1 MIALRAGTVTAGR
14 SDFTH
19 LYPRLTAPYTAR
31 PYPHR
36 PLLAGCPRSPP
47 SKSACLEPPMNY
59 PRLLLSILL
68 LKATLAQAS
77 PFRIAD
83 IRVNGLQR
91 VSAGSVFGALP
102 LNVGDQADDRRLV
115 DSTRSLFKTGFFQDI
130 QLSRDGNV
138 LIINVVER
146 PSVSSIEIEGNKAIS
161 TEDLM
166 KGLKQS
172 GLAEGEIFQRA
183 TLEGVRNELQRQYVA
198 QGRYS
203 AEVDAEVVPQPRN
216 RVALKIKINE
226 GTVAAIQHINIVGNN
241 VFDDE
246 TLGQLFELKTT
257 NWLSFFKNDDKYAR
271 EKLSGDLERLR
282 SYYLDRGYINM
293 DIASTQVSITPDKK
307 HVYITVNINEGEKYT
322 VRDVKLSGD
331 LKVPED
337 QVKSLLLVQ
346 PGQVFSRKVM
356 TTTSELITRRLGNEG
371 YTFANVNG
379 VPQPNDQDHTVDI
392 MFVVDPGKRAYV
404 NRINYRGNTKTE
416 DEVLRR
422 EMRQMEGGWASTY
435 LIDQS
440 KTRLERLGFFKEVNV
455 ETPQVP
461 GTDDQVDVNYSV
473 EEQASGSITASVGF
487 AQSAGLILGGSISQS
502 NFLGT
507 GNKVSIGL
515 TRSEYQTKYN
525 FGFVDPYF
533 TADGVSLGY
542 NLFYN
547 TTDYSDYYDDG
558 VSYYAINSYG
568 AGVSFGYPIN
578 ETSRLTYGLTLQH
591 DDISPGTYSADE
603 IYDFISREGKSFN
616 NLKASIGWSE
626 STLNKGVLATRGHS
640 QSLTLMATTPGSDL
654 SFYKLDYDGQA
665 FLPVTSNTT
674 LRLHTNLGY
683 GNGYGS
689 TDGLPFY
696 ESYTA
701 GGQGSVRGFKDG
713 TLGPRST
720 PATGAYSSAGQAYYS
735 DRDTDVLGGNIL
747 ITGGAEYLFPL
758 PFVKDQS
765 QLRSSVFVDAGNVYA
780 DTCYL
785 STTQG
790 CGSVDLAQMA
800 VSLGVGVTWYSPMGP
815 LSFSL
820 ATPLKKPDNAETQV
834 FQFSLGQTF

>member
-1 MIALRAGTVTAGR
+1 M
-14 SDFTH
+14 
-19 LYPRLTAPYTAR
+19 
-31 PYPHR
+31 
-36 PLLAGCPRSPP
+36 
-47 SKSACLEPPMNY
+47 K
-59 PRLLLSILL
+59 RLLLTAVLTVL
-68 LKATLAQAS
+68 M
-77 PFRIAD
+77 IAEVHAESFTISD

-102 LNVGDQADDRRLV
+102 LNVGEQADDRRLV
-115 DSTRSLFKTGFFQDI
+115 ESTRALFKTGFFQDI
-130 QLSRDGNV
+130 QLGREGNV
-138 LIINVVER
+138 LVITVVER
-146 PSVSSIEIEGNKAIS
+146 PSVASIEIEGNKAIS

-203 AEVDAEVVPQPRN
+203 ATVDTEVVPQPRN
-216 RVALKIKINE
+216 RVGLKVNINE
-226 GTVAAIQHINIVGNN
+226 GTVAAIQHINVVGNTK
-241 VFDDE
+241 FADDD
-246 TLGQLFELKTT
+246 LIDLFELKTT

-404 NRINYRGNTKTE
+404 NRINFRGNTKSE

-422 EMRQMEGGWASTY
+422 EMRQMENGWASTY

-440 KTRLERLGFFKEVNV
+440 KTRLERLGYFKEVNV

-487 AQSAGLILGGSISQS
+487 AQNAGLILGGSITQN

-507 GNKVSIGL
+507 GNKVSVGL
-515 TRSEYQTKYN
+515 TRSEYQSNYN
-525 FGFVDPYF
+525 FGFVDPYW
-533 TADGVSLGY
+533 TPDGVSLGY
-542 NLFYN
+542 NAFFRE
-547 TTDYSDYYDDG
+547 TDYDELNTD
-558 VSYYAINSYG
+558 VSSYSVDSYG
-568 AGVSFGYPIN
+568 VGASIGYPISD
-578 ETSRLTYGLTLQH
+578 TSRLTYGLTVQN
-591 DDISPGTYSADE
+591 DSIGTGVYTVDE
-603 IYDFISREGKSFN
+603 IFNFIEQEGDSYL
-616 NLKASIGWSE
+616 NLKASVGWSE
-626 STLNKGVLATRGHS
+626 STLNRGVLANRGHS
-640 QSLTLMATTPGSDL
+640 QSLVFETTVPGSDL
-654 SFYKLDYDGQA
+654 SFFKVDYRGQV
-665 FLPVTSNTT
+665 FKPLTDTYT
-674 LRLHTNLGY
+674 LRLHSQLGY
-683 GNGYGS
+683 GESYGS
-689 TDGLPFY
+689 TSDLPFY
-696 ESYTA
+696 EHYYA
-701 GGQGSVRGFKDG
+701 GGFNSVRGFKDSS
-713 TLGPRST
+713 LGPRST
-720 PATGAYSSAGQAYYS
+720 PSRGINPGTAFDPDQ
-735 DRDTDVLGGNIL
+735 DPLPFGGNVL
-747 ITGGAEYLFPL
+747 IQGGAELLFPM
-758 PFVKDQS
+758 PFVKDQRSLRTALFWDVGNVFDTNCGKS
-765 QLRSSVFVDAGNVYA
+765 QEECGSIDPGNLASSV
-780 DTCYL
+780 
-785 STTQG
+785 
-790 CGSVDLAQMA
+790 
-800 VSLGVGVTWYSPMGP
+800 GVGLTWITALGP

-820 ATPLKKPDNAETQV
+820 AMPIIKPDDADTQI

>member
-1 MIALRAGTVTAGR
+1 M
-14 SDFTH
+14 
-19 LYPRLTAPYTAR
+19 
-31 PYPHR
+31 
-36 PLLAGCPRSPP
+36 
-47 SKSACLEPPMNY
+47 K
-59 PRLLLSILL
+59 RLLLTAVMSALM
-68 LKATLAQAS
+68 
-77 PFRIAD
+77 IAEVHAESFTISD

-455 ETPQVP
+455 ETPQVA

-820 ATPLKKPDNAETQV
+820 AAPLKKPDNAETQV

>member
-1 MIALRAGTVTAGR
+1 M
-14 SDFTH
+14 
-19 LYPRLTAPYTAR
+19 
-31 PYPHR
+31 
-36 PLLAGCPRSPP
+36 
-47 SKSACLEPPMNY
+47 K
-59 PRLLLSILL
+59 RLLLTAVLTVL
-68 LKATLAQAS
+68 M
-77 PFRIAD
+77 IAEVHAESFTISD

-102 LNVGDQADDRRLV
+102 LNVGEQADDRRLV
-115 DSTRSLFKTGFFQDI
+115 ESTRALFKTGFFQDI
-130 QLSRDGNV
+130 QLGRDGNV
-138 LIINVVER
+138 LVITVVER
-146 PSVSSIEIEGNKAIS
+146 PSVASIEIEGNKAIS

-203 AEVDAEVVPQPRN
+203 ATVDTEVVPQPRN
-216 RVALKIKINE
+216 RVALKVNINE
-226 GTVAAIQHINIVGNN
+226 GTVAAIQHINVVGNT
-241 VFDDE
+241 VFPDE
-246 TLGQLFELKTT
+246 DLIDLFELKTT

-307 HVYITVNINEGEKYT
+307 HVYITVNVNEGEKYT

-346 PGQVFSRKVM
+346 KGQVFSRKLM

-379 VPQPNDQDHTVDI
+379 VPQPNDEDHTVDI
-392 MFVVDPGKRAYV
+392 TFAVDPGKRAYV
-404 NRINYRGNTKTE
+404 NRINFRGNTKSE

-455 ETPQVP
+455 ETPAVP
-461 GTDDQVDVNYSV
+461 GVDDQVDVNYSV

-487 AQSAGLILGGSISQS
+487 AQSAGLILGGSITQN

-515 TRSEYQTKYN
+515 TRSEYQSRYN
-525 FGFVDPYF
+525 FGYVDPYW

-542 NLFYN
+542 NAFYR
-547 TTDYSDYYDDG
+547 TTDYDDLDAD
-558 VSYYAINSYG
+558 VSSYAVDSLG
-568 AGVSFGYPIN
+568 AGVSVGYPIS
-578 ETSRLTYGLTLQH
+578 ETSRLTFGL
-591 DDISPGTYSADE
+591 SAQQDTIKTGQYTVDE
-603 IYDFISREGKSFN
+603 IFDFVNKEGDNYLNF
-616 NLKASIGWSE
+616 KASAGWSE

-640 QSLTLMATTPGSDL
+640 QSLTLETTTPGSDL
-654 SFYKLDYDGQA
+654 SFFKLDYRGQL
-665 FLPVTSNTT
+665 FQPLSENYTM
-674 LRLHTNLGY
+674 RLHTELGY
-683 GNGYGS
+683 GDGYGS

-696 ESYTA
+696 ENYYA
-701 GGQGSVRGFKDG
+701 GGFNSVRGFKDS

-720 PATGAYSSAGQAYYS
+720 PSRGAAVTGNTGTLADPDQ
-735 DRDTDVLGGNIL
+735 DPLPFGGNVL
-747 ITGGAEYLFPL
+747 VQGGVEVLFPM
-758 PFVKDQS
+758 PFVKDQRS
-765 QLRSSVFVDAGNVYA
+765 LRTSVFWDVGNVFDSKCEKTTNANVGSTAQTACNEISLSNVASSV
-780 DTCYL
+780 
-785 STTQG
+785 
-790 CGSVDLAQMA
+790 
-800 VSLGVGVTWYSPMGP
+800 GVGVTWVTALGP
-815 LSFSL
+815 LSFAL
-820 ATPLKKPDNAETQV
+820 AMPIKKPDEAETQV

>member
-1 MIALRAGTVTAGR
+1 M
-14 SDFTH
+14 
-19 LYPRLTAPYTAR
+19 
-31 PYPHR
+31 
-36 PLLAGCPRSPP
+36 
-47 SKSACLEPPMNY
+47 K
-59 PRLLLSILL
+59 RLLLTAVLTVL
-68 LKATLAQAS
+68 M
-77 PFRIAD
+77 IAEVHAESFTISD

-102 LNVGDQADDRRLV
+102 LNVGEQADDRRLV
-115 DSTRSLFKTGFFQDI
+115 ESTRALFKTGFFQDI
-130 QLSRDGNV
+130 QLGREGNV
-138 LIINVVER
+138 LVITVVER
-146 PSVSSIEIEGNKAIS
+146 PSVASIEIEGNKAIS

-172 GLAEGEIFQRA
+172 GLSEGEIFQRA

-203 AEVDAEVVPQPRN
+203 ATVDTEVVSQPRN
-216 RVALKIKINE
+216 RVGLKVKINE
-226 GTVAAIQHINIVGNN
+226 GTVAAIQHINVVGNT
-241 VFDDE
+241 VFPEEDLTD
-246 TLGQLFELKTT
+246 LFELKTT

-307 HVYITVNINEGEKYT
+307 HVYITVNVTEGEKYT

-346 PGQVFSRKVM
+346 KGQVFSRKLM

-379 VPQPNDQDHTVDI
+379 VPQPHDDDHTVDI
-392 MFVVDPGKRAYV
+392 LFAVDPGKRAYV
-404 NRINYRGNTKTE
+404 NRINFRGNTKSE

-455 ETPQVP
+455 ETPAVP
-461 GTDDQVDVNYSV
+461 GVDDQVDVNYSV

-487 AQSAGLILGGSISQS
+487 AQSAGLILGGSITQN

-507 GNKVSIGL
+507 GNRVSVGL
-515 TRSEYQTKYN
+515 TRSEYQSRYN
-525 FGFVDPYF
+525 FGYVDPYW

-542 NLFYN
+542 NAFYR
-547 TTDYSDYYDDG
+547 TTDYDDLD
-558 VSYYAINSYG
+558 VDVASYAVDSLG
-568 AGVSFGYPIN
+568 AGVNVGYPIS
-578 ETSRLTYGLTLQH
+578 ETSRLTFGLSVQQDEIKT
-591 DDISPGTYSADE
+591 GTYTVDE
-603 IYDFISREGKSFN
+603 IFDFVNREGDKYLNF
-616 NLKASIGWSE
+616 KASAGWSE
-626 STLNKGVLATRGHS
+626 STLNKGVLPTRGRS
-640 QSLTLMATTPGSDL
+640 QSLTLESTIPGSDL
-654 SFYKLDYDGQA
+654 SFFKLDYRGQL
-665 FLPVTSNTT
+665 FQPITENYTM
-674 LRLHTNLGY
+674 RLHTELGY
-683 GNGYGS
+683 GDGYGS

-696 ESYTA
+696 ENYYA
-701 GGQGSVRGFKDG
+701 GGFNSVRGFKDS

-720 PATGAYSSAGQAYYS
+720 PSTGANGTL
-735 DRDTDVLGGNIL
+735 RDPDQDPLPFGGNVL
-747 ITGGAEYLFPL
+747 IQGGVEVLFPL
-758 PFVKDQS
+758 PFVKDQRSLRTSVFWDVGNVFDS
-765 QLRSSVFVDAGNVYA
+765 QCKDTRNSDGSKSNTQCNDISLSNMASSV
-780 DTCYL
+780 
-785 STTQG
+785 
-790 CGSVDLAQMA
+790 
-800 VSLGVGVTWYSPMGP
+800 GVGVTWVTALGP
-815 LSFSL
+815 LSFAL
-820 ATPLKKPDNAETQV
+820 AMPIKKPDDAETQV